1 MVSFSQQLHTLSREC
16 ALRITKMLTAKHS
29 FSITEIYGDLS
40 KSPAEV
46 KQRNI
51 MDTNGWTLKDGL
63 DGLAAREA
71 QGNPDNMT
79 PEQAGMSKGRCPI

>member
-1 MVSFSQQLHTLSREC
+1 
-16 ALRITKMLTAKHS
+16 MLTAKHS

-46 KQRNI
+46 KQRCLYEMNE
-51 MDTNGWTLKDGL
+51 WKPKDGL

-71 QGNPDNMT
+71 QGNPDKLT